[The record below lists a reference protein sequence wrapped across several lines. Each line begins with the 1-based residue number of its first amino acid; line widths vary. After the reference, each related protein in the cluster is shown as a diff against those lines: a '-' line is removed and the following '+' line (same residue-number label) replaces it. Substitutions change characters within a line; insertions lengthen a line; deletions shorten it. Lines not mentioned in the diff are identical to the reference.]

1 MVTGTIKVKN
11 MDDKRNASAV
21 KGITRWSQI
30 KIYVGKLFR
39 LFISERGWKV
49 LIFAA
54 IIALLVSSMIW
65 DSMFVYTMETSRG
78 IFSLVSACTWIGIFN
93 SIQSICKERGIIKRE
108 HRSGLYMS
116 AYIIAHLIYEAV
128 ICFLQAIILMGCSM
142 IFMKYPAKTAFFG
155 NIWLEY
161 FITWFLI
168 IYAAD
173 VLGIA
178 ISSIVKTP
186 ATAMT
191 VMPFVLIFQLMLSGF
206 LFSPAGIG
214 SLFSKATVTNWGM
227 RAGLISAGYNE
238 IDNTETVRLTNSLH
252 KIVLDN
258 EIDLQRDVIDAAV
271 REYYHPTLDD
281 SYDHDWHNLVL
292 NWTALIIHTVVYALL
307 AIFSLQFIDR
317 DKR

>member
-1 MVTGTIKVKN
+1 MADN
-11 MDDKRNASAV
+11 NNSSAV

-65 DSMFVYTMETSRG
+65 DAMFVYTMETSRG

-142 IFMKYPAKTAFFG
+142 IFMKYPADTAFFG

-178 ISSIVKTP
+178 ISSP
-186 ATAMT
+186 
-191 VMPFVLIFQLMLSGF
+191 P
-206 LFSPAGIG
+206 P
-214 SLFSKATVTNWGM
+214 
-227 RAGLISAGYNE
+227 
-238 IDNTETVRLTNSLH
+238 
-252 KIVLDN
+252 
-258 EIDLQRDVIDAAV
+258 
-271 REYYHPTLDD
+271 P
-281 SYDHDWHNLVL
+281 
-292 NWTALIIHTVVYALL
+292 
-307 AIFSLQFIDR
+307 
-317 DKR
+317 

>member
-1 MVTGTIKVKN
+1 ME
-11 MDDKRNASAV
+11 DKRNASAV

-65 DSMFVYTMETSRG
+65 DSMFVFTMETSRG

-142 IFMKYPAKTAFFG
+142 IFMKYPADTAFFG

-271 REYYHPTLDD
+271 REYYHPTLDS
-281 SYDHDWHNLVL
+281 SYDHNWHNLVL